1 MILRF
6 IKGAT
11 VEAKTFA
18 VLVFVCALSY
28 AVAVILV
35 DCGGGLL
42 EVGDAGLGGSEAGA
56 K

>member
-6 IKGAT
+6 IKGTT

-18 VLVFVCALSY
+18 VLVLVCALSY

-35 DCGGGLL
+35 DCGGLL
-42 EVGDAGLGGSEAGA
+42 DVGDAGLGGSEADA